1 MKRRQFFK
9 GAAVAATAGAVG
21 QSAQAQELSWKLVT
35 SLPKGL
41 PGPGVSADRFAARV
55 TQMSG
60 GRLTVTVYGAG
71 ELVPPFGTQ
80 EAVEGGVAEIYHG
93 SGSWFAGRNIG
104 HNFFSVIP
112 FGADAREF
120 SAWLRHGGGQE
131 LWDEMVEPRGLK
143 CFTGGGSGVQS
154 AGWFNKEITSLA
166 DLQGLNFR
174 ITGLGALVMQKI
186 GVNAISMPP
195 GEIFPALQAGTLDGA
210 EWVGPNN
217 DLAFGFQKIMSHM
230 YAPSFS
236 DIHGGIE
243 FGINLEAWNS
253 LPEDLQQIIQVCA
266 EAETEL
272 LMSDGFYGNVLGLK
286 QIKDETDVVVG
297 QFPDDVWD
305 ALRAATHEVMAEVRE
320 SDELI
325 ARIHDSFFGFVEQAV
340 DYRKSYEQELYVQR
354 AKFFS

>member
-1 MKRRQFFK
+1 
-9 GAAVAATAGAVG
+9 
-21 QSAQAQELSWKLVT
+21 
-35 SLPKGL
+35 
-41 PGPGVSADRFAARV
+41 
-55 TQMSG
+55 
-60 GRLTVTVYGAG
+60 
-71 ELVPPFGTQ
+71 
-80 EAVEGGVAEIYHG
+80 
-93 SGSWFAGRNIG
+93 
-104 HNFFSVIP
+104 
-112 FGADAREF
+112 
-120 SAWLRHGGGQE
+120 
-131 LWDEMVEPRGLK
+131 
-143 CFTGGGSGVQS
+143 
-154 AGWFNKEITSLA
+154 
-166 DLQGLNFR
+166 
-174 ITGLGALVMQKI
+174 
-186 GVNAISMPP
+186 
-195 GEIFPALQAGTLDGA
+195 
-210 EWVGPNN
+210 
-217 DLAFGFQKIMSHM
+217 M